1 MGNLSFREKK
11 PSSIL
16 ILGLYDSGKS
26 SLLDHFKVGVQTTI
40 PTIGFHV
47 ESVQHK
53 NTILQSWDVG
63 GRDKV
68 RPLYRHYYIGTDC
81 LIFVV
86 DSTDEDRLPG
96 VRSALMELVSE
107 PELQDLPLAVAFN
120 KWDLPHM
127 PQEKLREEL
136 GITEIGK
143 TRPCQSFVTS
153 LVTDSSSQLDDMFE
167 WVEYKINERRGQ
179 TDNGSQPL
187 NNRSPF
193 MHRTISKLKSLL
205 LR

>member
-1 MGNLSFREKK
+1 
-11 PSSIL
+11 
-16 ILGLYDSGKS
+16 
-26 SLLDHFKVGVQTTI
+26 
-40 PTIGFHV
+40 
-47 ESVQHK
+47 
-53 NTILQSWDVG
+53 
-63 GRDKV
+63 
-68 RPLYRHYYIGTDC
+68 
-81 LIFVV
+81 
-86 DSTDEDRLPG
+86 
-96 VRSALMELVSE
+96 
-107 PELQDLPLAVAFN
+107 
-120 KWDLPHM
+120 M

-187 NNRSPF
+187 DNRSPF